1 MNAVKSYKQPITTY
15 EQACSI
21 PGVGKKLGEKVWEIV
36 EKGSFSKLD
45 NVVNSE
51 KMQVLNLFMNIHGVG
66 AKTAETWF
74 AMGHKTLDDI
84 RQKVNCSEP
93 TLVAGETGFF
103 VQLFLADR
111 YISS

>member
-74 AMGHKTLDDI
+74 AMGHRTLDDI

-93 TLVAGETGFF
+93 TLVAVGTVFF
-103 VQLFLADR
+103 VQ
-111 YISS
+111 